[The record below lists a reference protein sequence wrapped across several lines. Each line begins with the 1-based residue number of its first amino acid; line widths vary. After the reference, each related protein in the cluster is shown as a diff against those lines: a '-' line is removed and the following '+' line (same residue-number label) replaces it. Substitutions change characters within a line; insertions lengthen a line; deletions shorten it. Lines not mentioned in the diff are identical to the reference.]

1 MEQSEY
7 HSVSWHTG
15 VSPSEANHLSVSPKP
30 SSKSARRITPQSVAV
45 SADPL
50 GLLGK
55 PSPPPTPTLAAP
67 LPESAPTPAS
77 PHKTS
82 AVVAASSPSLKI
94 HPSRNATASPTTA
107 TPTSPA
113 ASESQLR
120 RESLSEQLV
129 SEPPSTLSPT
139 LTSSHMAASPGWTTY
154 TEPANPPVLH
164 SAASP
169 WSTLPT
175 ATEHSTTLDSS
186 SNQPFTAGFDAPAAT
201 VTAGLHSSVHG
212 ASLIA
217 SQQFSDLAISE
228 DNTDIPTDR
237 HGDLP
242 SSLAARTHTDALD
255 SVCPYEIT
263 VSSPR
268 KENEGTA
275 NAYMSYLV
283 TSVKRVPH
291 TTQMVRTALRRR
303 FQDFAWLYHNL
314 AKEYPACALPPLPG
328 KYRME
333 YITGDRFGPE
343 FVAKR
348 QASLERFLVR
358 VAHHPVLRTSH
369 YFIVFLEARD
379 WSSEYEEK
387 IKTEGMLDNL
397 SDAFLNA
404 FSKIKKRDDRFVE
417 IKDIVDKLEE
427 NLLAVERLY
436 SRIGKRETEAS
447 LAYEELGKGLL
458 ELGKLESGLT
468 RPLNQAGTTVL
479 AFSDQLKSLTG
490 GVDETY
496 LSQVHEY
503 IAYSDAFKTVLK
515 LRDQKQVDFEELS
528 HYLQTTI
535 ADRERVLHNRN
546 ASLGGFTSF
555 LKGKYREMKGVD
567 HEQLRQERLEKLDRK
582 IKELEHAVDQSHD
595 ESTRCSDVVLKELE
609 TFQAIKTRDFKQH
622 LGDMADHQID
632 FYDKA
637 ILTWEKLLPILENIE
652 VQDS

>member
-7 HSVSWHTG
+7 HSVSWDTG
-15 VSPSEANHLSVSPKP
+15 VSPSESNHLSVSPKP
-30 SSKSARRITPQSVAV
+30 LSKPARRITPQAVAV

-55 PSPPPTPTLAAP
+55 PSPPPTPTLVP
-67 LPESAPTPAS
+67 PPSESAPETS
-77 PHKTS
+77 PPQKT
-82 AVVAASSPSLKI
+82 VAAIEAASPSLKVR
-94 HPSRNATASPTTA
+94 PNRNATASPSAA
-107 TPTSPA
+107 TPTSPVV
-113 ASESQLR
+113 SESQPR
-120 RESLSEQLV
+120 RVSLSEQLA
-129 SEPPSTLSPT
+129 SGPPPTLSPT
-139 LTSSHMAASPGWTTY
+139 MASSHMAASTGWTTY
-154 TEPANPPVLH
+154 TEPAGSAALH
-164 SAASP
+164 SETSP
-169 WSTLPT
+169 WSALPT
-175 ATEHSTTLDSS
+175 ATEHSTTLASS
-186 SNQPFTAGFDAPAAT
+186 SDQPFAAGFDTPSAT
-201 VTAGLHSSVHG
+201 AAGLLSSAHG
-212 ASLIA
+212 ASLLT
-217 SQQFSDLAISE
+217 SQQFSDLTISE
-228 DNTDIPTDR
+228 DNMGMPADP
-237 HGDLP
+237 P
-242 SSLAARTHTDALD
+242 SSSMTTGTHAQADTLE
-255 SVCPYEIT
+255 STCPYEIT
-263 VSSPR
+263 VSGPR

-283 TSVKRVPH
+283 TSVKCVPH
-291 TTQMVRTALRRR
+291 STQTVRTALRRR
-303 FQDFAWLYHNL
+303 FQDFVWLYHSL

-387 IKTEGMLDNL
+387 IKAEGVLDNL

-417 IKDIVDKLEE
+417 IKDVVDKLEE

-436 SRIGKRETEAS
+436 SRIGKRETDAS

-479 AFSDQLKSLTG
+479 AFSEQLKSLTG

-595 ESTRCSDVVLKELE
+595 ESTRCSDVVLNELE